1 MRFWNVFRS
10 LLAGPS
16 EADLV
21 FSDRLYLRVGDGEIA
36 LVSLAFDNSLVKS
49 LSLDEAKKIFRS
61 IKRACDLRQIE
72 EVKVAEL
79 SWRTDARLRSKW
91 LERLVADRIVI
102 GFDGPSGFVR
112 ELVRRE
118 VVIAAVAEF
127 TKRFGLDESPA

>member
-1 MRFWNVFRS
+1 VR
-10 LLAGPS
+10 
-16 EADLV
+16 
-21 FSDRLYLRVGDGEIA
+21 DGEIA
-36 LVSLAFDNSLVKS
+36 LVSLAFDNSLVKG

-72 EVKVAEL
+72 KVKVAEL

-91 LERLVADRIVI
+91 LERLVAGRIVI

-127 TKRFGLDESPA
+127 TKRFGLDESPATDRRPPLP